1 MKKKI
6 TVIVSIIS
14 IVFVMAF
21 ALAACNKET
30 KPGYTALSAQ
40 ADVFKELN
48 AKTAD
53 VGIMD
58 YTMANYLLSV
68 DSAMAKNLTIADVE
82 FEKEYYGIAF
92 RKAAD
97 GKYNAL
103 TDLVNQVLVEL
114 KDTDYKTIA
123 EKYGISAATL
133 DLVYSKPAGE
143 ADNTELDYI
152 KNKGK
157 IVIGFTLNAP
167 MALGEGDKTT
177 GGFDT
182 DLAKAVFA
190 KISEKVG
197 KTIAVEFKLIDWGKK
212 ESEMEAKT
220 IDCVWNGMTLTDE
233 VTSSMECTNPYLNN
247 AQVVVV
253 PADKAD
259 QYQDEASLADL
270 SFAVETGS
278 AGEAEVSALG
288 LNYTPVAAQSD
299 ALMEVAAGT
308 SDAAVIDSL
317 MAGAMVGE
325 GTGYENLTYTIG
337 LNSEEYGVGFRK
349 GSDLAQALNDFFKT
363 SSEDGSLQACAEQYG
378 VQAALIQQ

>member
-48 AKTAD
+48 SKTAD

-58 YTMANYLLSV
+58 YTMANYLLKT

-114 KDTDYKTIA
+114 KDADYKTIA
-123 EKYGISAATL
+123 ENYFIDGATL
-133 DLVYSKPAGE
+133 DLTYTQPTGE
-143 ADNTELDYI
+143 ADNTELDHI
-152 KNKGK
+152 KKNG

-197 KTIAVEFKLIDWGKK
+197 KTIEVEFKLIDWSKK

-220 IDCVWNGMTLTDE
+220 IDCIWNGLT
-233 VTSSMECTNPYLNN
+233 VTPARAAQWSITMNYLENKQC
-247 AQVVVV
+247 AVIRK
-253 PADKAD
+253 ADKDKYNSYDALKKARIVAED
-259 QYQDEASLADL
+259 
-270 SFAVETGS
+270 GS
-278 AGEAEVSALG
+278 AGE
-288 LNYTPVAAQSD
+288 
-299 ALMEVAAGT
+299 
-308 SDAAVIDSL
+308 DAAKEIL
-317 MAGAMVGE
+317 G
-325 GTGYENLTYTIG
+325 I
-337 LNSEEYGVGFRK
+337 K
-349 GSDLAQALNDFFKT
+349 
-363 SSEDGSLQACAEQYG
+363 
-378 VQAALIQQ
+378 

>member
-114 KDTDYKTIA
+114 KDADYKTIA

-167 MALGEGDKTT
+167 MALGSGDKRR
-177 GGFDT
+177 
-182 DLAKAVFA
+182 AV
-190 KISEKVG
+190 S
-197 KTIAVEFKLIDWGKK
+197 TP
-212 ESEMEAKT
+212 
-220 IDCVWNGMTLTDE
+220 TL
-233 VTSSMECTNPYLNN
+233 
-247 AQVVVV
+247 Q
-253 PADKAD
+253 KR
-259 QYQDEASLADL
+259 SLQK
-270 SFAVETGS
+270 S
-278 AGEAEVSALG
+278 ARKSAR
-288 LNYTPVAAQSD
+288 QSR
-299 ALMEVAAGT
+299 
-308 SDAAVIDSL
+308 
-317 MAGAMVGE
+317 
-325 GTGYENLTYTIG
+325 
-337 LNSEEYGVGFRK
+337 LNSNLSIGARRSPKWKQKPSTAYGTV
-349 GSDLAQALNDFFKT
+349 
-363 SSEDGSLQACAEQYG
+363 
-378 VQAALIQQ
+378 

>member
-21 ALAACNKET
+21 ALAACNKGKET

-103 TDLVNQVLVEL
+103 TDLVNKTLSEL
-114 KDTDYKTIA
+114 KDADYKTIA
-123 EKYGISAATL
+123 KKYGISAATL
-133 DLVYSKPAGE
+133 DLVYSEPTGE

-167 MALGEGDKTT
+167 MALGSGDKTT

-182 DLAKAVFA
+182 DLANAVFA

-220 IDCVWNGMTLTDE
+220 IDCVWNGLT
-233 VTSSMECTNPYLNN
+233 VTPARAAQWSITMNYLENKQC
-247 AQVVVV
+247 AVVRK
-253 PADKAD
+253 ADKDKYNSYDALKKARIVAED
-259 QYQDEASLADL
+259 
-270 SFAVETGS
+270 GS
-278 AGEAEVSALG
+278 AGE
-288 LNYTPVAAQSD
+288 
-299 ALMEVAAGT
+299 
-308 SDAAVIDSL
+308 DAAKEIL
-317 MAGAMVGE
+317 G
-325 GTGYENLTYTIG
+325 I
-337 LNSEEYGVGFRK
+337 K
-349 GSDLAQALNDFFKT
+349 
-363 SSEDGSLQACAEQYG
+363 
-378 VQAALIQQ
+378 